1 MFGSL
6 MRGLWA
12 FFLPSLWRQVVLLTE
27 TDGDNRGT
35 IDPNG

>member
-6 MRGLWA
+6 MRGLGA
-12 FFLPSLWRQVVLLTE
+12 FFLSSLWRQVVLLIE

>member
-6 MRGLWA
+6 LRGLGE
-12 FFLPSLWRQVVLLTE
+12 FFLATLWRQVVE
-27 TDGDNRGT
+27 VIEADGDNRGT

>member
-6 MRGLWA
+6 MRGLGV
-12 FFLPSLWRQVVLLTE
+12 FFLSSLWRQIILVAE
-27 TDGDNRGT
+27 ADGDNRGT

>member
-6 MRGLWA
+6 MSSLGA
-12 FFLPSLWRQVVLLTE
+12 FFLSSLWRKFVLS
-27 TDGDNRGT
+27 TDIEGDNRGT

>member
-6 MRGLWA
+6 MRGLGV
-12 FFLPSLWRQVVLLTE
+12 FFLSSLWRQVVLIVE
-27 TDGDNRGT
+27 PDSDNRGS

>member
-6 MRGLWA
+6 MRGV
-12 FFLPSLWRQVVLLTE
+12 FFLSTLLIRIILFTAD
-27 TDGDNRGT
+27 DGDNRGT

>member
-6 MRGLWA
+6 MRGLGV
-12 FFLPSLWRQVVLLTE
+12 FFLSSLWSKVVLLTNL
-27 TDGDNRGT
+27 DGDNRGT

>member
-6 MRGLWA
+6 MRGV
-12 FFLPSLWRQVVLLTE
+12 FFLSSLWLKVVLLTDL
-27 TDGDNRGT
+27 DGDNRGT